1 MYREQIEPLQ
11 DMLLQKNAALST
23 SQEALLQTDH
33 SLADARAEASALKEE
48 LQSAQARL
56 EEREAALHAL
66 ADELAHCK
74 SVIAAQ
80 EEAIISQEKNAQERN
95 SYIHSLE
102 LSYNDSINRLNAV
115 AIENLAQL
123 ISGQSSR
130 AFLQDEWVEISGIS
144 AECDAF
150 AKYRVYRLAHLYYRL
165 KQQLI
170 CGSIQEKKAFFRWL
184 AGRDRDPERA
194 AAYNPLFHLSGKLA
208 NVRDRLSSRLLLSSA
223 SVPIPVTWGSNC
235 LIAGNVDTGTL
246 TEILE
251 KPYQKYDVL
260 IFSVINYHFRYQRPQ
275 QIADHYAKRGHRVFY
290 INAGFI
296 HSLTPTVE
304 QKGNLYIVPPTI
316 SARFR
321 SATPISVFRSTKP
334 TKASQAETMTASLWP
349 EAIIWFF

>member
-80 EEAIISQEKNAQERN
+80 EEAIISQEK
-95 SYIHSLE
+95 
-102 LSYNDSINRLNAV
+102 
-115 AIENLAQL
+115 
-123 ISGQSSR
+123 
-130 AFLQDEWVEISGIS
+130 
-144 AECDAF
+144 
-150 AKYRVYRLAHLYYRL
+150 
-165 KQQLI
+165 
-170 CGSIQEKKAFFRWL
+170 KAFFRWL
-184 AGRDRDPERA
+184 AGRDRDLERA

-321 SATPISVFRSTKP
+321 SATPISVFRSTNP